1 MSQAIVVR
9 EYGGP
14 EVLKL
19 ESVEVGNP
27 GKGELRIRQTC
38 LGVNFHDIYVRS
50 GLYKTLALPGVP
62 GIEGVGV
69 VEAIGMDVKGFAEG
83 DRVAYITGGYG
94 CYASERILAADI
106 AVKLPDAIRD
116 ETAASVFLK
125 GLTVEML
132 VNSVGR
138 IRAGN
143 WVLVQAAAGG
153 VGQLLSQW
161 ASHLG
166 ATVIGTAGS
175 PEKAEIARRAG
186 CSHVILYRQENVADR
201 VKAITGGR
209 GVDVAYDSVGKD
221 TFAGSLN
228 SLAMCGHLVN
238 FGQSSGPVE
247 PVALSQLSAR
257 STTLTRPMVF
267 HYVLQRPR
275 LDAMSAS
282 LFDALVEGWLQP
294 AVPST
299 YHLADAAVAHRFL
312 ESRTGTSPV
321 VLTV

>member
-1 MSQAIVVR
+1 MSKAIVIR

-14 EVLKL
+14 EILQL
-19 ESVEVGNP
+19 ESVQVGNP

-38 LGVNFHDIYVRS
+38 LGVNFHDVYVRS

-69 VEAIGMDVKGFAEG
+69 VEDIGSDVEGFVVG
-83 DRVAYITGGYG
+83 DRVTYITSAYGG
-94 CYASERILAADI
+94 YASERILAADI
-106 AVKLPDAIRD
+106 AVKLPETIDD

-125 GLTVEML
+125 GLTVDML

-138 IRAGN
+138 IQPGDQ
-143 WVLVQAAAGG
+143 VLVQAAAGG

-175 PEKAEIARRAG
+175 AEKAEIARKAG
-186 CSHVILYRQENVADR
+186 CSHVILYRQEKVAES
-201 VKAITGGR
+201 VKAITAGR
-209 GVDVAYDSVGKD
+209 GVNVAFDSVGKD
-221 TFAGSLN
+221 TFAGSLD
-228 SLAMCGHLVN
+228 SLALCGHLVN

-247 PVALSQLSAR
+247 PVALTQLSIR
-257 STTLTRPMVF
+257 STSLTRPMLF
-267 HYVLQRPR
+267 HYTARRWR
-275 LDAMSAS
+275 L
-282 LFDALVEGWLQP
+282 
-294 AVPST
+294 
-299 YHLADAAVAHRFL
+299 AAAHAFL
-312 ESRTGTSPV
+312 ESRQATTPV